1 MAAKLL
7 IFSGLYKA
15 FANFFFYLT
24 SINPLHSF
32 YLTSTSI
39 ATLIELRTAH
49 SCNFATS
56 KLMPHPY
63 LALTKKPPF
72 FEIL

>member
-7 IFSGLYKA
+7 IFSELCKT
-15 FANFFFYLT
+15 FANYFFYST
-24 SINPLHSF
+24 STNPLFSF
-32 YLTSTSI
+32 YLTSTSPS
-39 ATLIELRTAH
+39 TLIELRTAH

-56 KLMPHPY
+56 KLMPHPR
-63 LALTKKPPF
+63 LALTQKPSL